1 MPKSERLRSLS
12 PFDAD
17 KGQLL
22 SRPKNSST
30 NRIFVAGT
38 RMNEGK
44 TTSCL
49 GLYGALQSIYP
60 KVGFIKPVG
69 QRFIEIQGHKIDEDS
84 FLLDT
89 IYNVAVPIE
98 AMSPVAID
106 STLTRDFL
114 DDPDGVLPVL
124 VDKLCRGFDRAAY
137 EKDYIII
144 EGSGHAGVGSVFDLS
159 NAAVAKIL
167 GAKAII
173 VSASGI
179 GRPVDEIAMNKAL
192 FDKFGVEV
200 IGAILNKCLPEKID
214 LVKNYAGK
222 GLERMGIP
230 LLGVLPLQKRLSA
243 PNLSQIVEEVKGRWL
258 NGRING
264 LNERILRVI
273 IGAMTA
279 KGVVDYFQPGVLL
292 LTPGDREDILFAAIA
307 SAGISGKKVLS
318 GIVLTQNVLPHPK
331 LMELLSQ
338 TNIPVIVTKEDS
350 YTVASR
356 INNMTVK
363 TQPQDTDKIPI
374 IQELVAN
381 HVDLQKI
388 TRAF

>member
-1 MPKSERLRSLS
+1 
-12 PFDAD
+12 
-17 KGQLL
+17 
-22 SRPKNSST
+22 
-30 NRIFVAGT
+30 
-38 RMNEGK
+38 MNEGK